1 MSFVRIQYFCAFVG
15 LGSGYCEGSLQV
27 SVSVVFVVSVKS
39 TSANPLVIMNKFF
52 GLGLSI
58 TNVCSQTATVMTD
71 IRLISFCSSVF
82 FFFFFYLNP

>member
-1 MSFVRIQYFCAFVG
+1 MSFVRIQYFCAFVS

-52 GLGLSI
+52 
-58 TNVCSQTATVMTD
+58 
-71 IRLISFCSSVF
+71 RLRFKYNKRLLANSNCHD
-82 FFFFFYLNP
+82 